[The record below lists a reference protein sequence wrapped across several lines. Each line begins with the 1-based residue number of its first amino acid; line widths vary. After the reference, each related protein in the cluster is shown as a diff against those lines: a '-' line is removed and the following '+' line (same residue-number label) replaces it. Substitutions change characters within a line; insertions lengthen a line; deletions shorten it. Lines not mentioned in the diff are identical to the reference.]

1 MVSGSKG
8 KIYFKTK
15 GDVARILIKKFDQ
28 GAVLQFNYIFLFF
41 SSDISQAASS
51 TVKFILMSTS
61 NKFADNDTKRYI
73 NATKLPH
80 LHTKVNRKFD
90 LLPDLQKATV
100 SPLLKIKKINKQIL
114 EESLFS
120 FSFVRHPYTR

>member
-1 MVSGSKG
+1 MVPGSKG
-8 KIYFKTK
+8 KFHFKMK
-15 GDVARILIKKFDQ
+15 VNVAMILIK
-28 GAVLQFNYIFLFF
+28 GAALQYQIIFLFF

-51 TVKFILMSTS
+51 TVKLILMSTS

-80 LHTKVNRKFD
+80 LHTKVNKKFD
-90 LLPDLQKATV
+90 MLPDLQKATV
-100 SPLLKIKKINKQIL
+100 SPLLKIKKINQQIL
-114 EESLFS
+114 KESLFS

>member
-1 MVSGSKG
+1 MVPGSKG
-8 KIYFKTK
+8 KFHFKMK
-15 GDVARILIKKFDQ
+15 VNVAMILIK
-28 GAVLQFNYIFLFF
+28 GTVLQYQIIFLFF

-51 TVKFILMSTS
+51 TVKLILMSTS

-80 LHTKVNRKFD
+80 LHTKVNKKFD
-90 LLPDLQKATV
+90 MLPDLQKATV
-100 SPLLKIKKINKQIL
+100 SPLLKIKKINQQIL
-114 EESLFS
+114 KESLFS

>member
-1 MVSGSKG
+1 MVPGSKG
-8 KIYFKTK
+8 KFHFKMK
-15 GDVARILIKKFDQ
+15 VNVAMILIKT
-28 GAVLQFNYIFLFF
+28 VLQYQIIFLFF

-51 TVKFILMSTS
+51 TVKLILMSTS

-80 LHTKVNRKFD
+80 LHTKVNKKFD
-90 LLPDLQKATV
+90 MLPDLQKATV
-100 SPLLKIKKINKQIL
+100 SPLLKIKKINQQIL
-114 EESLFS
+114 KESLFS